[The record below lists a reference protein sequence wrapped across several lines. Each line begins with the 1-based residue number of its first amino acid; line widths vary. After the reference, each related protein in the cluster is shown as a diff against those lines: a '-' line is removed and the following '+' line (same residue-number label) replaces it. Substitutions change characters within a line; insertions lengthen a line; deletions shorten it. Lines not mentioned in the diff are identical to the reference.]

1 MPSSTRARRVGERIR
16 QELAELL
23 ARQVSDPRLQGVTV
37 TAVEVD
43 REFAYATAFVNA
55 LGDEARQE
63 DILESLGSARGFLR
77 SSLAQRIP
85 LRTFPR
91 LRFRWDESFDQ
102 ASAIEALLRQVR
114 EEDERGSGE
123 AGH

>member
-63 DILESLGSARGFLR
+63 DILESLASARGFLR

>member
-1 MPSSTRARRVGERIR
+1 VGERIR

-63 DILESLGSARGFLR
+63 DILESLASARGFLR

>member
-1 MPSSTRARRVGERIR
+1 MPSQTRARCLGERIR

-23 ARQVSDPRLQGVTV
+23 AREVSDPRLEGVTV
-37 TAVEVD
+37 TEVEVD

-55 LGDEARQE
+55 LGEEARQE
-63 DILESLGSARGFLR
+63 EILEGLVSARGFLR

-85 LRTFPR
+85 LRAFPQ
-91 LRFRWDESFDQ
+91 LRFRWDESFDR

-114 EEDERGSGE
+114 EEEERGSGE
-123 AGH
+123 A

>member
-63 DILESLGSARGFLR
+63 DILESLDSARGFLR

>member
-63 DILESLGSARGFLR
+63 DILESLDSARGFLR

-114 EEDERGSGE
+114 EEDKRGSGE